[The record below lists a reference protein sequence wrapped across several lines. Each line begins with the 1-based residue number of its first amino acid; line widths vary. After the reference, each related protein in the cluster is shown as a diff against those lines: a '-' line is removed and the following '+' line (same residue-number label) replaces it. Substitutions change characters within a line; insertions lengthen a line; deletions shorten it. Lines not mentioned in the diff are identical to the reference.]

1 MHFRASEMYN
11 PVFLFVHLSCFIHLI
26 SLCVLQLMSNRDDPN
41 SNHKSQLRVMDDT
54 LPSVARS
61 LRDSTNGM
69 YMHKVD
75 DVVLAVT
82 VRLDIGGVG
91 ERRFERRSAS
101 FGMSYV

>member
-1 MHFRASEMYN
+1 MYN
-11 PVFLFVHLSCFIHLI
+11 PSFYFFFSCFIHLI

-69 YMHKVD
+69 YKVD
-75 DVVLAVT
+75 DTVLNFT
-82 VRLDIGGVG
+82 CSCQTKLDNGV
-91 ERRFERRSAS
+91 
-101 FGMSYV
+101 

>member
-1 MHFRASEMYN
+1 MYN
-11 PVFLFVHLSCFIHLI
+11 PSFYCFFSCFIHLL

-69 YMHKVD
+69 YKVD
-75 DVVLAVT
+75 DTVLHVPVRRNWIIGCEEKVV
-82 VRLDIGGVG
+82 
-91 ERRFERRSAS
+91 
-101 FGMSYV
+101 

>member
-1 MHFRASEMYN
+1 MYN

-75 DVVLAVT
+75 DVVLAVSET
-82 VRLDIGGVG
+82 GYWGCRGKKV
-91 ERRFERRSAS
+91 
-101 FGMSYV
+101 